1 MLKTEIVRARVT
13 VTLKKDVEDV
23 LEPLGL
29 SMSEAIILFLSQVR
43 LNHGLPF
50 EVKVPNLRTRQ
61 TFEATDQGI
70 GLTSGATVDE
80 FFETLNSVD

>member
-1 MLKTEIVRARVT
+1 MQKTEFVRARVT
-13 VTLKKDVEDV
+13 TALKKDVENV

-29 SMSEAIILFLSQVR
+29 SMSEAINLFLSQIR

-50 EVKVPNLRTRQ
+50 EVKVPNPTTKK

-70 GLTSGATVDE
+70 GLTYGSTTDK
-80 FFETLNSVD
+80 FFKELDNK

>member
-1 MLKTEIVRARVT
+1 MQKTEFVRARVT
-13 VTLKKDVEDV
+13 TALKRDVENV

-29 SMSEAIILFLSQVR
+29 SMSEAINLFLSQVR

-50 EVKVPNLRTRQ
+50 KIKVPNLTTKR

-70 GLTSGATVDE
+70 GLTYGSTVDN
-80 FFETLNSVD
+80 FFKELDTK

>member
-1 MLKTEIVRARVT
+1 MQKTEFVRARVT
-13 VTLKKDVEDV
+13 STLKRDVENV

-29 SMSEAIILFLSQVR
+29 SMSEAINLFLSQVR

-50 EVKVPNLRTRQ
+50 EVKVPNLTTKK

-70 GLTSGATVDE
+70 GLTYRSTTDM
-80 FFETLNSVD
+80 FFKELNDK

>member
-1 MLKTEIVRARVT
+1 MQKTEFVRARVT
-13 VTLKKDVEDV
+13 MTLKRDVENV

-29 SMSEAIILFLSQVR
+29 SMSEAINLFLSQVR

-50 EVKVPNLRTRQ
+50 AIKIPNLTTKK

-70 GLTSGATVDE
+70 GLTHGSTTDK
-80 FFETLNSVD
+80 FFKELDDK